1 MRRGSILLFSCSM
14 EYENRPRIAGQ
25 IAPGKCDGVIPPFV
39 RPKEA
44 CRLFGVGR
52 STLAEWIARGLVKS
66 HLIRQPRNISGMR
79 LISTESLRAFI
90 ERHDARPTSQKAYRN
105 RMRQGVQM
113 NGRDANFFQRN

>member
-1 MRRGSILLFSCSM
+1 MRRRSILLSSCSM
-14 EYENRPRIAGQ
+14 DYQNRPKIAGQ

-39 RPKEA
+39 RPKDA

-66 HLIRQPRNISGMR
+66 HLVRQPRNISGMR

-90 ERHDARPTSQKAYRN
+90 ERHEAHPTEGEAFRN
-105 RMRQGVQM
+105 RIR
-113 NGRDANFFQRN
+113 